1 MNRPDLFRSP
11 LDRRI
16 TALAL
21 PAFGTLAAE
30 PLYLIA
36 DTAIVGRLGTDP
48 LAGLALAASVLL
60 FVTALCSFLAYGT
73 TPRLARARGAGDE
86 AGAANV
92 GVQALWLALLLGLPL
107 ALALAVLARPLV
119 APAGRR
125 GRRTGRRCHLPAHQR
140 LGVPFILV
148 ALVGAGV
155 FRGVADLRTPLAI
168 VAVAALANLA
178 VEIVAV
184 YGLDLGIAGSAWST
198 VLVQVVAAGAY
209 LLLMRPHLRAAG
221 SHRPDRVE
229 LRRLLRAGA
238 HLVVRVVSLIAAFAI
253 ATAVAARVDTAT
265 VAAHQVV
272 NTMFTLLALSLDAFA
287 IPAQTL
293 VAEALGAGDE
303 GLARR
308 VGERV
313 LVLSVVVGIGVS
325 AVVVGTAPLLARVFS
340 ADPAVV
346 SRTAAGLVVLGLML
360 LPGAVA
366 FALDGVLIG
375 AGDVRFL
382 GRAMVIALVDLPAVR
397 RPAPGLAGPGHRR
410 RVDARWRCGWWPG
423 PCSCTAA
430 SGDPPGCSERP
441 AEAHQPRSTHSC
453 RCGRSVPMVVSSPW
467 PGRTM
472 VSAGSVN
479 SFVSREEMMVAKS
492 PPSNVVLPG
501 PPGNSVSP
509 LKRIGLPA
517 TLKQIEPSVWPGV
530 WMASRRTR
538 PTSTTSLSSRK
549 TS

>member
-30 PLYLIA
+30 PLYLVA

-73 TPRLARARGAGDE
+73 TPRLARARGAGNE
-86 AGAANV
+86 PGAANV

-107 ALALAVLARPLV
+107 ALALAVLARPLSLLLGGEGAALDAAV
-119 APAGRR
+119 TYLRISAF
-125 GRRTGRRCHLPAHQR
+125 
-140 LGVPFILV
+140 GVPFILV

-168 VAVAALANLA
+168 VAVAALTNVA
-178 VEIVAV
+178 VELVAV

-198 VLVQVVAAGAY
+198 VLVQVLAAGAY
-209 LLLMRPHLRAAG
+209 LLFMRPHLRAAG

-229 LRRLLRAGA
+229 LRRLLRSGA
-238 HLVVRVVSLIAAFAI
+238 HLVVRVLSLIAAFAI
-253 ATAVAARVDTAT
+253 ATAVAARVDTPT

-293 VAEALGAGDE
+293 VAEALGASDV

-325 AVVVGTAPLLARVFS
+325 AVVVMTAPLLARVFS

-346 SRTAAGLVVLGLML
+346 SRTVAGLVVLGLML

-382 GRAMVIALVDLPAVR
+382 GRAMLIALVVYLPFAVLPLAW
-397 RPAPGLAGPGHRR
+397 PALGIVGVWSALAVWMVARAVLMHRR
-410 RVDARWRCGWWPG
+410 FRG
-423 PCSCTAA
+423 PAWL
-430 SGDPPGCSERP
+430 
-441 AEAHQPRSTHSC
+441 Q
-453 RCGRSVPMVVSSPW
+453 
-467 PGRTM
+467 
-472 VSAGSVN
+472 
-479 SFVSREEMMVAKS
+479 
-492 PPSNVVLPG
+492 
-501 PPGNSVSP
+501 
-509 LKRIGLPA
+509 
-517 TLKQIEPSVWPGV
+517 
-530 WMASRRTR
+530 
-538 PTSTTSLSSRK
+538 
-549 TS
+549 

>member
-1 MNRPDLFRSP
+1 LNRPDLFRSP

-30 PLYLIA
+30 PLYLVA

-73 TPRLARARGAGDE
+73 TPRLARARGAGDA

-107 ALALAVLARPLV
+107 ALALAALARPLALILGGEGAALTAAV
-119 APAGRR
+119 TYLRISAI
-125 GRRTGRRCHLPAHQR
+125 
-140 LGVPFILV
+140 GVPFVLV

-168 VAVAALANLA
+168 VAVAALANLGI
-178 VEIVAV
+178 ELVAV

-209 LLLMRPHLRAAG
+209 VLLMRPHLRAAG
-221 SHRPDRVE
+221 SHRPDRAE
-229 LRRLLRAGA
+229 LSRLLRAGA
-238 HLVVRVVSLIAAFAI
+238 HLVVRVMSLIAAFAI
-253 ATAVAARVDTAT
+253 ATAVAARVDTST

-313 LVLSVVVGIGVS
+313 LLLSVVVGIGVS
-325 AVVVGTAPLLARVFS
+325 AVVVVTAPLVARAFS

-346 SRTAAGLVVLGLML
+346 SRTAAGLVVLGLLL
-360 LPGAVA
+360 LPGAIA

-382 GRAMVIALVDLPAVR
+382 GRAMVIALAIYLPFAALPLAWPALGIVGVWSALALWMVARAVLMNR
-397 RPAPGLAGPGHRR
+397 RFR
-410 RVDARWRCGWWPG
+410 RVEWAR
-423 PCSCTAA
+423 
-430 SGDPPGCSERP
+430 
-441 AEAHQPRSTHSC
+441 
-453 RCGRSVPMVVSSPW
+453 
-467 PGRTM
+467 
-472 VSAGSVN
+472 
-479 SFVSREEMMVAKS
+479 
-492 PPSNVVLPG
+492 
-501 PPGNSVSP
+501 
-509 LKRIGLPA
+509 
-517 TLKQIEPSVWPGV
+517 
-530 WMASRRTR
+530 
-538 PTSTTSLSSRK
+538 
-549 TS
+549 

>member
-30 PLYLIA
+30 PLYLVA

-73 TPRLARARGAGDE
+73 TPRLARARGAGDA

-107 ALALAVLARPLV
+107 ALALAALARPLALLLGGEGAALAAAV
-119 APAGRR
+119 TYLRISAI
-125 GRRTGRRCHLPAHQR
+125 
-140 LGVPFILV
+140 GVPFVLV
-148 ALVGAGV
+148 ALAGAGV

-168 VAVAALANLA
+168 VAVAALANLGI
-178 VEIVAV
+178 ELVAV

-209 LLLMRPHLRAAG
+209 ILLMRPHLRAAG
-221 SHRPDRVE
+221 SHRPDRAE
-229 LRRLLRAGA
+229 LSRLLRAGA
-238 HLVVRVVSLIAAFAI
+238 HLVVRVLSLIAAFAV
-253 ATAVAARVDTAT
+253 ATAVAARVDTPT

-293 VAEALGAGDE
+293 VAEALGAGDQ

-325 AVVVGTAPLLARVFS
+325 AAVVVTAPLLARAFS

-346 SRTAAGLVVLGLML
+346 SRTAAGLVVLGLLL
-360 LPGAVA
+360 LPGAIA

-375 AGDVRFL
+375 AGDAGYL
-382 GRAMVIALVDLPAVR
+382 ALAMLAATVLVYLPAAVTVYVLD
-397 RPAPGLAGPGHRR
+397 AGILWLWGAFSLWMLARLVGMG
-410 RVDARWRCGWWPG
+410 ARYL
-423 PCSCTAA
+423 T
-430 SGDPPGCSERP
+430 
-441 AEAHQPRSTHSC
+441 PRWEVT
-453 RCGRSVPMVVSSPW
+453 GAT
-467 PGRTM
+467 RT
-472 VSAGSVN
+472 G
-479 SFVSREEMMVAKS
+479 
-492 PPSNVVLPG
+492 
-501 PPGNSVSP
+501 
-509 LKRIGLPA
+509 
-517 TLKQIEPSVWPGV
+517 
-530 WMASRRTR
+530 
-538 PTSTTSLSSRK
+538 
-549 TS
+549 

>member
-1 MNRPDLFRSP
+1 LNRPDLFRSP

-30 PLYLIA
+30 PLYLVA

-86 AGAANV
+86 LGAANV

-107 ALALAVLARPLV
+107 AVALAVLARPLAV
-119 APAGRR
+119 LLGGEGAALDAAVTYLRIS
-125 GRRTGRRCHLPAHQR
+125 AI
-140 LGVPFILV
+140 GVPFVLV

-168 VAVAALANLA
+168 VAIAAIANLGI
-178 VEIVAV
+178 ELVAV

-198 VLVQVVAAGAY
+198 VLVQVLAAGAY
-209 LLLMRPHLRAAG
+209 LLLMRPHLHAAR
-221 SHRPDRVE
+221 SHRPDRAE
-229 LRRLLRAGA
+229 LSRLLRAGA
-238 HLVVRVVSLIAAFAI
+238 HLVVRVLSLIAAFAV
-253 ATAVAARVDTAT
+253 ATAVAARVDTST

-293 VAEALGAGDE
+293 VAEALGAGDG

-325 AVVVGTAPLLARVFS
+325 AVVVVTAPLVARAFS
-340 ADPAVV
+340 ADSAVV
-346 SRTAAGLVVLGLML
+346 SRTAAGLVVLGLLL

-382 GRAMVIALVDLPAVR
+382 GRAMVIALAIYLPLAAVPLAW
-397 RPAPGLAGPGHRR
+397 PALGIVGVWAALA
-410 RVDARWRCGWWPG
+410 VW
-423 PCSCTAA
+423 
-430 SGDPPGCSERP
+430 
-441 AEAHQPRSTHSC
+441 
-453 RCGRSVPMVVSSPW
+453 
-467 PGRTM
+467 
-472 VSAGSVN
+472 
-479 SFVSREEMMVAKS
+479 MVARA
-492 PPSNVVLPG
+492 VLM
-501 PPGNSVSP
+501 N
-509 LKRIGLPA
+509 
-517 TLKQIEPSVWPGV
+517 
-530 WMASRRTR
+530 RRFR
-538 PTSTTSLSSRK
+538 GIDWAR
-549 TS
+549 

>member
-1 MNRPDLFRSP
+1 LNRLDLFRSP

-30 PLYLIA
+30 PLYLVA

-73 TPRLARARGAGDE
+73 TPRLARARGAGDS

-107 ALALAVLARPLV
+107 AVALAVLARPLALV
-119 APAGRR
+119 LGGQGAALEAAVTYLRIS
-125 GRRTGRRCHLPAHQR
+125 AV
-140 LGVPFILV
+140 GVPFVLV

-168 VAVAALANLA
+168 VVLAAIANLG
-178 VEIVAV
+178 VELVAV

-198 VLVQVVAAGAY
+198 VLVQVLAAAAY
-209 LLLMRPHLRAAG
+209 LVLMRPHLRAVG
-221 SHRPDRVE
+221 TRRPDRAE
-229 LRRLLRAGA
+229 LSRLLRAGA
-238 HLVVRVVSLIAAFAI
+238 HLVVRVLSLIAAFAV
-253 ATAVAARVDTAT
+253 ATAVAARVDTST

-313 LVLSVVVGIGVS
+313 LVLSVVVGVGVS
-325 AVVVGTAPLLARVFS
+325 AVVVVTAPLLARLFS
-340 ADPAVV
+340 ADSAVV
-346 SRTAAGLVVLGLML
+346 SRTAAGMVVLGLLL
-360 LPGAVA
+360 LPGAIA

-382 GRAMVIALVDLPAVR
+382 GRAMVIALAIYLPFAALPLAW
-397 RPAPGLAGPGHRR
+397 PALGIVGVWSALAL
-410 RVDARWRCGWWPG
+410 W
-423 PCSCTAA
+423 
-430 SGDPPGCSERP
+430 
-441 AEAHQPRSTHSC
+441 
-453 RCGRSVPMVVSSPW
+453 
-467 PGRTM
+467 
-472 VSAGSVN
+472 
-479 SFVSREEMMVAKS
+479 MVARA
-492 PPSNVVLPG
+492 VLM
-501 PPGNSVSP
+501 N
-509 LKRIGLPA
+509 
-517 TLKQIEPSVWPGV
+517 
-530 WMASRRTR
+530 RRFR
-538 PTSTTSLSSRK
+538 GIDWIR
-549 TS
+549 